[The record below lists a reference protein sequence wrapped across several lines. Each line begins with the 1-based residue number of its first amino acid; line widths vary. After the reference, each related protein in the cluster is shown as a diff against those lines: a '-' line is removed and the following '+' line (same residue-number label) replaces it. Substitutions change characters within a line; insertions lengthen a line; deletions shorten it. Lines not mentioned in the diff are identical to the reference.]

1 MFRKTIGLEIESGY
15 AMELMRVLGEL
26 GLEFR
31 FGGEHY
37 YVDEMN
43 PRRKLYY
50 RRWAI
55 RGSRKKIDRLLERL
69 YDKRIPYGEW

>member
-1 MFRKTIGLEIESGY
+1 MFKRVIGLEIESGY
-15 AMELMRVLGEL
+15 SLEFMRVLGEL

-37 YVDEMN
+37 FIDELN
-43 PRRKLYY
+43 PRRKRYY

-55 RGSRKKIDRLLERL
+55 RGTKKKLDRLFERL
-69 YDKRIPYGEW
+69 YDKRIGFVKW

>member
-1 MFRKTIGLEIESGY
+1 MFKKTIGLEVGSWY
-15 AMELMRVLGEL
+15 AMELVRVLGEL

-37 YVDEMN
+37 RLDETN
-43 PRRKLYY
+43 PRRKHHY

-55 RGSRKKIDRLLERL
+55 RGSKKKLERLIERL
-69 YDKRIPYGEW
+69 YDKNIPFKEW

>member
-1 MFRKTIGLEIESGY
+1 MFKQVVGLEVESGY
-15 AMELMRVLGEL
+15 SMELVRVLGEL

-37 YVDEMN
+37 YVDNFN
-43 PRRKLYY
+43 PRRKHYY

-55 RGSRKKIDRLLERL
+55 RGKRKKLDRLYERL
-69 YDKRIPYGEW
+69 YDKGISYSKW

>member
-1 MFRKTIGLEIESGY
+1 MFRKVIGLEIESGY
-15 AMELMRVLGEL
+15 AMELVRVLGEL

-37 YVDEMN
+37 YVDNLN
-43 PRRKLYY
+43 PKKKRYY

-55 RGSRKKIDRLLERL
+55 RGKRKKIDRLYERL
-69 YDKRIPYGEW
+69 YDKGISYSKW

>member
-1 MFRKTIGLEIESGY
+1 MFKKTIGLEIDSWY
-15 AMELMRVLGEL
+15 AMDFIAVLGEL

-37 YVDEMN
+37 HIDDMDH
-43 PRRKLYY
+43 RRKHYY

-55 RGSRKKIDRLLERL
+55 RGSKQKIERLMERLKDKKIN
-69 YDKRIPYGEW
+69 YGIW